1 MMRTRIVCTLGPASD
16 EESVLRAM
24 IRAGMDV
31 ARINFSHGSHDDH
44 RRRIALVRRLADEE
58 GAQVAVMG
66 DLQGPKFRI
75 GDLPPTG
82 VQLAPEQPVRLSATQ
97 PYAAGPDGLII
108 PMPHPDF
115 IDALRAGQ
123 RLLVDDGEMALR
135 VVEHA
140 RGGEAECRVVEGGL
154 LTSRKG
160 VSAPGARLALSAI
173 TPKDRDDLAFA
184 VAQSLDA
191 LALSFARRADD
202 VRELR
207 GLVAGLGGDQW
218 LVAKIEKPEAVDDLP
233 EILRATDAVMV
244 ARGDLGVEAPAEEVP
259 FYQKAIIH
267 SCLHAGVPVITATQM
282 LQSMIES
289 ASPTRAEAS
298 DVANAVLDGTDAVM
312 LSGETAVGRHP
323 VEAVEAMA
331 RIATRA
337 EANPWAGVHTRPND
351 QPDPSLPQPDVT
363 TGAITCAAVEMAA
376 ALQARA
382 IVCTTVTGRTA
393 RMIARHRPCLPIL
406 ALTPSEHTRRFT
418 AFMWGVAGELAPVL
432 QDAEQ
437 IIQMA
442 EQLVVNRGYARRGE
456 LIVIVASHPFGEGA
470 GTTNLVKVHQVA

>member
-16 EESVLRAM
+16 DEGVLRAM

-31 ARINFSHGSHDDH
+31 ARINFSHGSQDDH

-66 DLQGPKFRI
+66 DLQGPKFRL
-75 GDLPPTG
+75 GDLPPAG
-82 VQLAPEQPVRLSATQ
+82 VPLAPEQPLRLSAAR
-97 PYAAGPDGLII
+97 PYAAGPEGLVV
-108 PMPHPDF
+108 PMPHPEF

-123 RLLVDDGEMALR
+123 RLLVDDGALVLR
-135 VVEHA
+135 VVERA
-140 RGGEAECRVVEGGL
+140 SGGEAECRAVEGGL
-154 LTSRKG
+154 LASRKG
-160 VSAPGARLALSAI
+160 VSAPGASLALSAI
-173 TPKDRDDLAFA
+173 TPKDRDDLSFA
-184 VAQSLDA
+184 VAQSIDA

-207 GLVAGLGGDQW
+207 SLVSGLGGDQL

-233 EILRATDAVMV
+233 DILRAADAVMV

-259 FYQKAIIH
+259 FYQKTIIH
-267 SCLHAGVPVITATQM
+267 SCLRAGVPVITATQM

-289 ASPTRAEAS
+289 PSPTRAEAS

-337 EANPWAGVHTRPND
+337 EAHPWTGINTCPDDR
-351 QPDPSLPQPDVT
+351 PDPSLPQPDVT
-363 TGAITCAAVEMAA
+363 TGAVTCAAVDMAA
-376 ALQARA
+376 AVQARA

-393 RMIARHRPCLPIL
+393 RMIARHRPGLPIL
-406 ALTPSEHTRRFT
+406 ALTPNERTRRFT
-418 AFMWGVAGELAPVL
+418 AFMWGVAGERVPVL
-432 QDAEQ
+432 QDTEQ

-442 EQLVVNRGYARRGE
+442 EQLAVSHGYARRGE
-456 LIVIVASHPFGEGA
+456 RIVIVASHPFGA
-470 GTTNLVKVHQVA
+470 GTGTINLVKVHQVA

>member
-1 MMRTRIVCTLGPASD
+1 MMRTKIVCTLGPASD
-16 EESVLRAM
+16 DEGVLRAM

-44 RRRIALVRRLADEE
+44 RRRIASARRLAAEE
-58 GAQVAVMG
+58 GAEVAVMG
-66 DLQGPKFRI
+66 DLQGPKFRV
-75 GDLPPTG
+75 GDLPGAG
-82 VQLAPEQPVRLSATQ
+82 VLLSPERPLLLSAAR
-97 PYAAGPDGLII
+97 PYADGPDQRII
-108 PMPHPDF
+108 PMPHRDF

-123 RLLVDDGEMALR
+123 RLLIDDGALVLR
-135 VVEHA
+135 VIEDA
-140 RGGEAECRVVEGGL
+140 RDGEALCRVVDGGL

-160 VSAPGARLALSAI
+160 VAAPGARLTLSAI
-173 TPKDRDDLAFA
+173 TPKDRADLAFA

-191 LALSFARRADD
+191 LALSFVRRADD

-207 GLVAGLGGDQW
+207 SLVGGLGGDPL

-233 EILRATDAVMV
+233 DILRAADAIMV

-259 FYQKAIIH
+259 FYQKTIIR
-267 SCLHAGVPVITATQM
+267 SCLRAGVPVITATQM
-282 LQSMIES
+282 LQSMIE
-289 ASPTRAEAS
+289 APSPTRAEAS

-331 RIATRA
+331 RIAARA
-337 EANPWAGVHTRPND
+337 EAHPW
-351 QPDPSLPQPDVT
+351 PDADPCDETPGDTPLPQPDVT
-363 TGAITCAAVEMAA
+363 TGAVTCAAVEMAA
-376 ALQARA
+376 SLRAKA
-382 IVCTTVTGRTA
+382 IVCTTVSGRTA

-406 ALTPSEHTRRFT
+406 ALTPRARARRFT
-418 AFMWGVAGELAPVL
+418 AFMWGVTAELVPEL
-432 QDAEQ
+432 QDTEQ

-442 EQLVVNRGYARRGE
+442 EQLVVNRGYAQRGE
-456 LIVIVASHPFGEGA
+456 LIVIVASHPFGAGT